1 MVFLALLGL
10 AALDAAGYSM
20 IAPVVPAIA
29 RTTSSGPAL
38 MGALVTSFA
47 VGQLVGYPVAG
58 RWIRRRHAAFVLA
71 AALVLMAI
79 GDLGFILSNSLPVYF
94 ASRFVQGIGAGGLW
108 LGVTFGMLE
117 RYPDNP
123 YPRLS
128 AVLAAYSVGGIAGP
142 ALGGVGGI
150 HGPFA
155 AHLVLVGAGAAAV
168 FVIGAPQLPATF
180 GSDRTALREP
190 GFLLASAGILLVS
203 LSLGTLEGPLAL
215 HFGERLSQGSISG
228 LFVGISL
235 LVGISAAG
243 AGRGS
248 GPRSALVVGAS
259 LLTLAVPL
267 AAATS
272 TVAVWIVAA
281 ALFGLGFGIAETGA
295 LGVLLDTVGTTRIV
309 LAMVVWS
316 QLWAVG
322 YLVGPAVGGGLAQGL
337 GAPAIGLVS
346 AVGAL
351 LMLAAFI
358 ASARRPVPSPASE
371 VERASS

>member
-1 MVFLALLGL
+1 MAFLALLGL

-29 RTTSSGPAL
+29 RTTGSGPAL

-47 VGQLVGYPVAG
+47 VGQLVGYPLAG
-58 RWIRRRHAAFVLA
+58 RWIRRRHAVVVLA
-71 AALVLMAI
+71 AALVLMAV

-94 ASRFVQGIGAGGLW
+94 ASRCLQGIGAGGLW
-108 LGVTFGMLE
+108 MGVTFSVLE
-117 RYPDNP
+117 RFPDNP

-128 AVLAAYSVGGIAGP
+128 AVLAAYSVGGIAGS

-155 AHLVLVGAGAAAV
+155 THLALVAVGAAAV
-168 FVIGAPQLPATF
+168 FVIGAPAVPATF
-180 GSDRTALREP
+180 GSDRTVVREP
-190 GFLLASAGILLVS
+190 GFLLASAGIFLVAV
-203 LSLGTLEGPLAL
+203 SLGTLEGPLAL
-215 HFGERLSQGSISG
+215 HFGQRLSQGRISA
-228 LFVGISL
+228 LYVGISL

-243 AGRGS
+243 AGRVR
-248 GPRSALVVGAS
+248 PRPALAVGAA
-259 LLTLAVPL
+259 LLTFAVPL

-272 TVAVWIVAA
+272 TVVIWIVAA

-316 QLWAVG
+316 QLWGVG
-322 YLVGPAVGGGLAQGL
+322 YLVGPAVGGGLAQVL
-337 GAPAIGLVS
+337 GYPAIGLVS
-346 AVGAL
+346 AVAAL
-351 LMLAAFI
+351 LTLAAFV
-358 ASARRPVPSPASE
+358 ASASEPAHSPAG
-371 VERASS
+371 